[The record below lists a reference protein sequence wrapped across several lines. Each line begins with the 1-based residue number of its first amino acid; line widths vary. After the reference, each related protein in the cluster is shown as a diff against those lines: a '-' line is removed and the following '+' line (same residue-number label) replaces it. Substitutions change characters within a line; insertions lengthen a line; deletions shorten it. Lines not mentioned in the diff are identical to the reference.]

1 LDLTQQAF
9 NIMKNAVLSHPFEV
23 ASDTY
28 PILRKLFADL
38 LFAQTFDRLQATN
51 RGISDTPPGVVIQHD

>member
-1 LDLTQQAF
+1 
-9 NIMKNAVLSHPFEV
+9 MKNAVLSHPFEV